1 MKKQQSHR
9 HRDGPEPGAEVSPAV
24 TEVLCGSEL
33 RKIAAKAADLLLG
46 YPWKVWFWGDSIG
59 LEGLLEAA
67 EITGDEKYAG
77 FVYGL
82 FKAWIAREE
91 CRSEFDYTAPG
102 VALLR
107 VFEKTGDEALLSA
120 ARRHATYMAGF
131 RKTESGAAVR
141 YENAAFEL
149 PPELPADHPDY
160 ESWRE
165 FAERVK
171 DGGPCVFVDSMHF
184 DAPLFAALYRV
195 TGDDG
200 YRRLALDNALS
211 QIELLYDPADGLFHH
226 FWIEQTRARNG
237 IAWGR
242 GNGWGLLGLVET
254 LEPLPAQDAGAVRI
268 REVLKKVLARM
279 AELQDRGGGWH
290 TVLNDTSSYI
300 ETSIAAFMVAAMSR
314 AILRGWV
321 EPAPYSSVVESAM
334 RFLIKHVRPD
344 GLLDGVSYETFP
356 STQVEHYRRMPRGG
370 IVPWG
375 QGPLLSALWW
385 YGKLQDAAPLATRH
399 QQERSPACASTAKSH
414 S

>member
-1 MKKQQSHR
+1 MAAPSIVERESNPKVR
-9 HRDGPEPGAEVSPAV
+9 H
-24 TEVLCGSEL
+24 L
-33 RKIAAKAADLLLG
+33 AAKAADLLLL

-67 EITGDEKYAG
+67 EITGDAKYEG

-82 FKAWIAREE
+82 FKAWIAREQ

-107 VFEKTGDEALLSA
+107 VFEKTGDRALLGA
-120 ARRHATYMAGF
+120 ARRHATYMASF

-141 YENAAFEL
+141 YENAALEL
-149 PPELPADHPDY
+149 PPELPADHPDF

-171 DGGPCVFVDSMHF
+171 DGGPCIFVDSMHF
-184 DAPLFAALYRV
+184 DAPFFAALYRV

-200 YRRLALDNALS
+200 YRKLALDNALS

-226 FWIEQTRARNG
+226 FWIEQTRTRNG

-254 LEPLPAQDAGAVRI
+254 LEALPAQDTGAARI
-268 REVLKKVLARM
+268 RTVLKKVLRRM
-279 AELQDRGGGWH
+279 AELQDRRGGWH
-290 TVLNDTSSYI
+290 TVLNDASSYI
-300 ETSIAAFMVAAMSR
+300 ETSIAAFMVTAMSR
-314 AILRGWV
+314 AILQGWA
-321 EPAPYSSVVESAM
+321 EPPIYSAVVESAM
-334 RFLIKHVRPD
+334 RFLLKHIRPN

-370 IVPWG
+370 VVPWG
-375 QGPLLSALWW
+375 QGPLLAALWW
-385 YGKLQDAAPLATRH
+385 HGKLRSAAPSAAQR
-399 QQERSPACASTAKSH
+399 
-414 S
+414 